1 MTPLIQEALSG
12 VLRTVTRS
20 ASERDA
26 LHWLAFRVSEALA
39 PMERVVGFSPLGAN
53 TVSRF
58 SGNVQSGGGM
68 RGFFG
73 GN

>member
-1 MTPLIQEALSG
+1 
-12 VLRTVTRS
+12 
-20 ASERDA
+20 
-26 LHWLAFRVSEALA
+26 
-39 PMERVVGFSPLGAN
+39 MERVVGFSPLGAN